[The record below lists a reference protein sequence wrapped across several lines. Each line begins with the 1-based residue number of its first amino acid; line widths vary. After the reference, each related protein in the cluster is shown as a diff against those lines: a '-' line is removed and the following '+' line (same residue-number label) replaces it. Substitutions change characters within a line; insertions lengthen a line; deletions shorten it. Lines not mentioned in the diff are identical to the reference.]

1 MSTYEDE
8 DWAVQAGQIAG
19 RGRIPTARAEKK
31 QDGETS
37 VLYSSAGSIC
47 TNRGACPIKVKAN
60 P

>member
-1 MSTYEDE
+1 MSTYGDG
-8 DWAVQAGQIAG
+8 DWAVQEEVEYLPQGL
-19 RGRIPTARAEKK
+19 RKK

-47 TNRGACPIKVKAN
+47 TNRGACPIKVEAN